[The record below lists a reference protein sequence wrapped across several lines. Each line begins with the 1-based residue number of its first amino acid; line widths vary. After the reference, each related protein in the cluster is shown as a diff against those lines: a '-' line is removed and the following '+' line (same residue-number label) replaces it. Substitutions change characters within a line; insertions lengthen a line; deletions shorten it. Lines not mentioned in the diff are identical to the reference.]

1 LGALEVLR
9 VSGVTRGMRDTVA
22 AFSART
28 VVVIGDLI
36 ADEYLFGKPTRI
48 SREAPV
54 LILRFS
60 EREVRLGGAA
70 NAAHNVHAL
79 GARAIAVG
87 VLGTDAAGDEVEA
100 LFRRAGIATD
110 TIVRVPGRLTPEK
123 MRIMAG
129 AYQRTREQRGL

>member
-1 LGALEVLR
+1 M
-9 VSGVTRGMRDTVA
+9 SGVTRGMRDTVA
-22 AFSART
+22 AFGART

-36 ADEYLFGKPTRI
+36 ADDYLFGKPTRI

-79 GARAIAVG
+79 GARVIPIG
-87 VLGTDAAGDEVEA
+87 VIGRDGAGEELLA
-100 LFRRAGIATD
+100 LFRATSIPTDGLVTEAG
-110 TIVRVPGRLTPEK
+110 RMTPVK
-123 MRIMAG
+123 TRIID
-129 AYQRTREQRGL
+129 RKSVV